1 MKGRAGCQGAL
12 RIGAALIVFWPLVGS
27 AQPANSWLERLDTNG
42 DGAVDLGEVRH
53 ARGVVFD
60 RLDTD
65 HDGFLSRD
73 ELAAARKPRRNATA
87 QPGSRLLVRADADK
101 DGRISRDE
109 FLALAGQTMKRRDR
123 NGDGRITADELPPP
137 RPRQPSRP

>member
-1 MKGRAGCQGAL
+1 MKGRAGRQGAL
-12 RIGAALIVFWPLVGS
+12 LIGAALVVFWPLAGS
-27 AQPANSWLERLDTNG
+27 AQPASPWLGRLDTNG
-42 DGAVDLGEVRH
+42 DGAVDLDEVRH
-53 ARGVVFD
+53 ARGIVFD

-73 ELAAARKPRRNATA
+73 ELAAARKPRRNVAA
-87 QPGSRLLVRADADK
+87 QPGSRLLARADADK

-109 FLALAGQTMKRRDR
+109 FLALAGRTMARRDR

-137 RPRQPSRP
+137 RPRKPSRP